1 MILLI
6 LLASLNVDD
15 HRIATDAVLRTTRVG

>member
-6 LLASLNVDD
+6 HLASLNADD
-15 HRIATDAVLRTTRVG
+15 YRIATDAVLRTTRMC